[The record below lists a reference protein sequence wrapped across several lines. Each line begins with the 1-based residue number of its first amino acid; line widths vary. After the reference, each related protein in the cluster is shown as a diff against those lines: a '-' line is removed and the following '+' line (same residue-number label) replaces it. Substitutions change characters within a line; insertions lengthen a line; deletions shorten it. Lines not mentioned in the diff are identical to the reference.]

1 LLLAGATLLP
11 VLAWLSTALGHPL
24 LPPQAWAWLLAV
36 AVYLWICSLAAAR
49 RPNPP
54 ARPAP
59 SLPAAEA
66 VPVAAARLDDG
77 MPAQA
82 PVSANSAS
90 LESAPAAIPA
100 APAQAGENAAA
111 ADPPSASPSEA
122 AGGLRPPAGLPPVEK
137 PSAGLPPAPS
147 PPTPPAAEAE
157 AGPQI
162 DEIARRVAVA
172 GGIFGSCVHTAEQA
186 AADVQAMLDEERHAQ
201 KVLTTLRSRLMLL
214 DQSCHALA
222 QAALGAQ
229 PAAPQREAVAPLV
242 EAAMRQVLLCHQLA
256 ERLGAAER
264 AHGPR
269 MQALRRGVD
278 QVAMNGERGLL
289 ECQQTLALARRM
301 ATGSAQ
307 PDTA

>member
-1 LLLAGATLLP
+1 

-59 SLPAAEA
+59 SPPAAEA
-66 VPVAAARLDDG
+66 VSLAAARLDDG
-77 MPAQA
+77 VPQAGVALADGTPAQL
-82 PVSANSAS
+82 PESGNSTTS
-90 LESAPAAIPA
+90 EPTPAATPA
-100 APAQAGENAAA
+100 APAQAEEEASM
-111 ADPPSASPSEA
+111 ADPPSAASGEA
-122 AGGLRPPAGLPPVEK
+122 AGGPTPPAGLPPVEK
-137 PSAGLPPAPS
+137 PSAGLPPAPA
-147 PPTPPAAEAE
+147 PPAPPAAGAE
-157 AGPQI
+157 ARPQI

-172 GGIFGSCVHTAEQA
+172 GGIFGSCVRTAEQA

-201 KVLTTLRSRLMLL
+201 KVLATLRSRLMLL

-229 PAAPQREAVAPLV
+229 PAAPQLEAVAPLA

-269 MQALRRGVD
+269 MQALRRNID

-301 ATGSAQ
+301 AAGS
-307 PDTA
+307 TAT